1 MAEVGF
7 RDGAGMVEVAISSGS
22 MKMMALW
29 WTPQGCHFCTKS
41 GQSVNEVCKYGRK
54 NALQAAGLP
63 DSNKLPHQQSQIEAG
78 Q

>member
-1 MAEVGF
+1 M
-7 RDGAGMVEVAISSGS
+7 
-22 MKMMALW
+22 
-29 WTPQGCHFCTKS
+29 
-41 GQSVNEVCKYGRK
+41 NEVCKYGRE